1 MNSKKKTARIAG
13 LLYLLLAI
21 TGAFGIM
28 YIPSEIYVSGD
39 ATATANNI
47 IASDF
52 LFRLGIVSNLISSV
66 IYIFLALALG
76 RLFKEVDAKH
86 VKLMIYLVIIAVPI
100 GILNVL
106 NLIAALL
113 LANGTDLIY
122 AFEEAQRN
130 ELASFFIKLYIY
142 GITLAGIFWGLWLYP
157 FGRLVMK
164 SKFIPKII
172 GVFIVIGCFAYLI
185 DSTTTLL
192 FPNINAMLSSIL
204 MIPLALG
211 EFSIILWL
219 LIKGVKE
226 I

>member
-1 MNSKKKTARIAG
+1 M
-13 LLYLLLAI
+13 
-21 TGAFGIM
+21 
-28 YIPSEIYVSGD
+28 
-39 ATATANNI
+39 
-47 IASDF
+47 
-52 LFRLGIVSNLISSV
+52 
-66 IYIFLALALG
+66 
-76 RLFKEVDAKH
+76 
-86 VKLMIYLVIIAVPI
+86 
-100 GILNVL
+100 
-106 NLIAALL
+106 
-113 LANGTDLIY
+113 
-122 AFEEAQRN
+122 
-130 ELASFFIKLYIY
+130 
-142 GITLAGIFWGLWLYP
+142 YP

>member
-1 MNSKKKTARIAG
+1 MDSKKKNARIAG

-28 YIPSEIYVSGD
+28 YIPSEIYVSED
-39 ATATANNI
+39 ATATANNVI
-47 IASDF
+47 ESG
-52 LFRLGIVSNLISSV
+52 LLYRLSMVSNLVSSV
-66 IYIFLALALG
+66 LYIFLALALG

-86 VKLMIYLVIIAVPI
+86 VKLMLSLVIIAVPI

-106 NLIAALL
+106 NLVAAQL
-113 LANGTDLIY
+113 LANGTDLMY

-142 GITLAGIFWGLWLYP
+142 GLSLAGVFWGLWLYP

-172 GVFIVIGCFAYLI
+172 GIFIIIGCFTYVL
-185 DSTTTLL
+185 DSVLTLL
-192 FPNINAMLSSIL
+192 LPEFRKIIADFL

-226 I
+226 N